1 MNDINNNAIELLE
14 KLIVCKSVTPN
25 DNGCQEI
32 IGDFLKNIGF
42 SVKEKKY
49 GEVNN
54 LIARYGSD
62 EPVFAF
68 VGHTDVVPIGNI
80 NDWKSDPFV
89 LTDINEKLYGRGAS
103 DMKGSIAC
111 MMTTVNNFVNKNKNF
126 KGSIMF
132 ILTSDEEGPA
142 QNGIKRL
149 VNENYLTD
157 HYIDMCLIGEPSC
170 TKNIGDTI
178 KNGRRGSLSGE
189 LLIKGIQGHVAYPHN
204 AQNPIHAFAPVLQK
218 LISEE
223 YDKGNDFFPPTSFQI
238 SNLNSGV
245 GSTNVIPGTLSM
257 NFNFRYSTE
266 TNVDEIKSRVIDIL
280 NESKL
285 KYEIEWDHSGEPYL
299 TEKSY
304 LLECCED
311 AIENVT
317 SIKPKISTDGGT
329 SDGRFM
335 AKICNQVIEFGL
347 VNESIHKVNEYTTK
361 KDIIDLSRIYNEML
375 NKMFLN

>member
-1 MNDINNNAIELLE
+1 
-14 KLIVCKSVTPN
+14 
-25 DNGCQEI
+25 
-32 IGDFLKNIGF
+32 
-42 SVKEKKY
+42 
-49 GEVNN
+49 
-54 LIARYGSD
+54 
-62 EPVFAF
+62 
-68 VGHTDVVPIGNI
+68 
-80 NDWKSDPFV
+80 
-89 LTDINEKLYGRGAS
+89 
-103 DMKGSIAC
+103 
-111 MMTTVNNFVNKNKNF
+111 
-126 KGSIMF
+126 MF

-149 VNENYLTD
+149 VNENDLAN
-157 HYIDMCLIGEPSC
+157 HRIDMCLIGEPSC
-170 TKNIGDTI
+170 TKDIGDTI

-204 AQNPIHAFAPVLQK
+204 AQNPIHTFAPVLQK

-223 YDKGNDFFPPTSFQI
+223 YDKGNNFFPPTSFQI

-257 NFNFRYSTE
+257 SFNFRYSTE
-266 TNVDEIKSRVIDIL
+266 TNVGEIKSHVVDIL

-299 TEKSY
+299 TEKSH
-304 LLECCED
+304 LLEYCEY
-311 AIENVT
+311 AIENVM

-347 VNESIHKVNEYTTK
+347 INESIHKVNEYTTK
-361 KDIIDLSRIYNEML
+361 KDIINLSRIYNEIL
-375 NKMFLN
+375 NKIFLN

>member
-1 MNDINNNAIELLE
+1 MNDINNNTIELLE
-14 KLIVCKSVTPN
+14 KLIICKSVTPN

-32 IGDFLKNIGF
+32 IGNFLKNIGF

-49 GEVNN
+49 EEVNN
-54 LIARYGSD
+54 LIARYGSED
-62 EPVFAF
+62 PVFAF

-89 LTDINEKLYGRGAS
+89 LTDINEKLCGRGTS

-111 MMTTVNNFVNKNKNF
+111 MMAAVNNFINKNKNF

-149 VNENYLTD
+149 VNENDLAD
-157 HYIDMCLIGEPSC
+157 HRIDMCLIGEPSC
-170 TKNIGDTI
+170 TKDIGDTI

-204 AQNPIHAFAPVLQK
+204 AQNPIHTFAPVLQK

-223 YDKGNDFFPPTSFQI
+223 YDKGNNFFPPTSFQI

-257 NFNFRYSTE
+257 SFNFRYSTE
-266 TNVDEIKSRVIDIL
+266 TNVGEIKSHVVDIL

-299 TEKSY
+299 TEKSH
-304 LLECCED
+304 LLEYCEY
-311 AIENVT
+311 AIENVM

-347 VNESIHKVNEYTTK
+347 INESIHKVNEYTTK
-361 KDIIDLSRIYNEML
+361 KDIINLSRIYNEIL
-375 NKMFLN
+375 NKIFLN